1 MASVTLMSPTL
12 RDQLWLPPGSLLS
25 SYPTAQYVLVKF
37 SNNFSISKLIMQN
50 QNVRKTISTQKK
62 LNHITYQDLGK
73 FGLSTS
79 RECVGCEFPPMC
91 RNMTSDAF
99 LVILTYPSSD
109 FIRLSLNYLPKNLTS
124 YLEIPDS
131 LARMTI

>member
-12 RDQLWLPPGSLLS
+12 RDELWLSPGSLLS
-25 SYPTAQYVLVKF
+25 SYPTVQYVLVKF

-62 LNHITYQDLGK
+62 IKSYHISKDLGK

-79 RECVGCEFPPMC
+79 RECVGCEFPPHV
-91 RNMTSDAF
+91 TSDAF
-99 LVILTYPSSD
+99 LVILTYH
-109 FIRLSLNYLPKNLTS
+109 FILFYQTFLELP
-124 YLEIPDS
+124 
-131 LARMTI
+131 A

>member
-79 RECVGCEFPPMC
+79 RECVGCEFPPHV
-91 RNMTSDAF
+91 SQ
-99 LVILTYPSSD
+99 YD
-109 FIRLSLNYLPKNLTS
+109 FRCFPGNIDLLPLNYLPKNLTS